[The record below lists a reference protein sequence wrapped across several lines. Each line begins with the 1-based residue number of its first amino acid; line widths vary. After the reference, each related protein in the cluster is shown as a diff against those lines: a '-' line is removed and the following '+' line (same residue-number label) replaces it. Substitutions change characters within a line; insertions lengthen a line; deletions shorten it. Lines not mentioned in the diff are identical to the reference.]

1 MNQEQTW
8 LDFQQMMAQQQQNM
22 MLQFQLYLQFCQKNG
37 LVFGD
42 PNPLIYFFNNFH
54 RNKVTD
60 KSSTTSTK

>member
-22 MLQFQLYLQFCQKNG
+22 MLQNQFQLYLQFCQKNG

-42 PNPLIYFFNNFH
+42 PNSFNLFFQQF
-54 RNKVTD
+54 
-60 KSSTTSTK
+60 SQEQAFL